1 MDINYPHMTLA
12 VHIFLITWAS
22 FLEVKPCFSLQQG
35 FGGKARVQQVK
46 VLDKRHDTCESG
58 QVRSHSFKGRWALKF
73 NVWTTTSRETKKK
86 KNPKNLCCK
95 IICCYNTC
103 TSLHLMQ
110 VLCVF
115 AFTVYATGKKC
126 SLFNNRTQSTV
137 TFLQLILVSLCYQPA
152 LD

>member
-73 NVWTTTSRETKKK
+73 NVWKTTSRETKKK

-115 AFTVYATGKKC
+115 AFTVYATGKNAA
-126 SLFNNRTQSTV
+126 FNNRTQSTV